1 MKEVN
6 MAVKFRTYKNNN
18 LYGNDYIKIRNFLL
32 ELDSHNYTFGRWDW
46 MVMSLCAEWAD
57 PDGIERI
64 GIWQENEKIVG
75 IATYDTTLGSAY
87 LLTLK
92 GYENLKEEMFGY
104 AKENLAK
111 DEKYRVLILD
121 GDMELQNIAVKNCFY
136 PTQEKECDAIYPVDL
151 EKIEYKLPNG
161 FKIVSFNDN
170 FDIYKYG
177 QVCWKGFNHEMNGE
191 GPFYLYWEKHS
202 EEYKQEWKRP
212 NIDLNLKIF
221 VEAPNG
227 DFVSHCGMWYDKA
240 TETALVEPVAT
251 EPAYRKM
258 GLGRAAVL
266 EGIKRCG
273 KLGAKRAY
281 VSSSQ
286 QFYYNIGFRPYATST
301 WWKEKKQ

>member
-1 MKEVN
+1 MT
-6 MAVKFRTYKNNN
+6 VKFRTYKNDN
-18 LYGNDYIKIRNFLL
+18 LYGNDYTKIRNFLL

-46 MVMSLCAEWAD
+46 MVMSVWAD
-57 PDGIERI
+57 WTDPEGIERI
-64 GIWQENEKIVG
+64 GIWQEDEKIVG
-75 IATYDTTLGSAY
+75 LATYDNTLGSAY

-92 GYENLKEEMFGY
+92 GYEKLKREMFDYSKG
-104 AKENLAK
+104 NLAK

-121 GDMELQNIAVKNCFY
+121 GDMELQNIAVNNCFY
-136 PTQEKECDAIYPVDL
+136 PTQEKECDAIYPISL
-151 EKIEYKLPNG
+151 ETIEYKLPNG
-161 FKIVSFNDN
+161 FKIVSFNEN

-202 EEYKQEWKRP
+202 ERYKQAWKRP

-227 DFVSHCGMWYDKA
+227 DFVSHCGMWYDKV

-301 WWKEKKQ
+301 WWEEKEK